1 MAPPEMLPVTVVVSG
16 CGRQTLRRLDVPAG
30 TTTLQAVD
38 LSGALLEHP
47 ELDPGALGLAIYG
60 RVVAPGQPVEAGDRI
75 EVLRPLPHEPRARR
89 RELAREGRS
98 MGTSARVR

>member
-1 MAPPEMLPVTVVVSG
+1 MAPPEMLAVTVVVAG
-16 CGRQTLRRLDVPAG
+16 CGRHTLRQLAVPAG
-30 TTTLQAVD
+30 TTVLEAVA

-47 ELDPGALGLAIYG
+47 KLDPGALGLAIYG

-75 EVLRPLPHEPRARR
+75 EVLRPLPHDPRARR
-89 RELAREGRS
+89 RELARAGRS